1 MRKFVIVCAVIL
13 IALLPTALVVGCQQQ
28 PPPVPPTP
36 AQPAQTPAPTPES
49 TPTPTPAPIPLP
61 PSADFEV
68 ISLDIKPPEVTTGE
82 TVSITAEVKNTGDG
96 EGTYTAV
103 LTVDGVKFE
112 TKDVTL
118 AVGAKERVIF
128 TVKIDVPGTYDIEL
142 AGLSG
147 TLEVLSPAPAI
158 PTTTV
163 KLIKDVEYGRV
174 GRIRLLLDIYIP
186 ETPIATPM
194 PAVIWIFGG
203 SFKYGNKS
211 SDPMMRSI
219 KTLARHGFFAVS
231 INHRLSGVAPFPA
244 AVEDSKC
251 AVRWLRAHAEKYNV
265 DPNRIGVL
273 GSSSGAYMAMMLGC
287 TDETAGL
294 EGNGGWAE
302 FSSRAQAVVS
312 YYGPTDLANT
322 YRIIEARQGS
332 VPDDFYYVEF
342 LGCHLEENPDMWK
355 AAGPI
360 NHVTADDPPLLLVH
374 GELDSV
380 VPIIVSGK
388 MYKTYQQAGLEA
400 SLIRVSGA
408 DHVFK
413 QAADSPISPSM
424 EEIEQIVLDF
434 FVKHLLRTR

>member
-1 MRKFVIVCAVIL
+1 MVLSTLLTSCAPASVPTT
-13 IALLPTALVVGCQQQ
+13 PTA
-28 PPPVPPTP
+28 PSPAPTITPAPVPTPPPTP
-36 AQPAQTPAPTPES
+36 
-49 TPTPTPAPIPLP
+49 TPTPTPAPAPTPSPAPTPLP
-61 PSADFEV
+61 LAKFEV
-68 ISLDIKPPEVTTGE
+68 ISLDIEPPEATTGE
-82 TVSITAEVKNTGDG
+82 TVSITAEVENTGG
-96 EGTYTAV
+96 SERTYAAV
-103 LTVDGVKFE
+103 LTVDGGEFE

-118 AVGAKERVIF
+118 AAGAKGTVTF
-128 TVKIDVPGTYDIEL
+128 TVTKDTPGTYEIEL

-147 TLEVLSPAPAI
+147 TIEVLRPAPAI

-163 KLIKDVEYGRV
+163 KVSKDVEYGRA
-174 GRIRLLLDIYIP
+174 GDIPLLLDIYIP

-194 PAVIWIFGG
+194 PAVIWMHGG
-203 SFKYGNKS
+203 SFKYGNKT
-211 SDPMMRSI
+211 SDRMLRSI
-219 KTLARHGFFAVS
+219 KALARHGFFAVS
-231 INHRLSGVAPFPA
+231 INYRLSGVAPFPA

-251 AVRWLRAHAEKYNV
+251 AVRWLRANAEKYNV

-273 GSSSGAYMAMMLGC
+273 GSSSGGYLSMMVGC
-287 TDETAGL
+287 ADETAGL

-302 FSSRAQAVVS
+302 FSSRVQAVCS
-312 YYGPTDLANT
+312 YYGPTDLAGT
-322 YRIIEARQGS
+322 YRAIEAREGY

-342 LGCHLEENPDMWK
+342 LGCHLEEKPDMWK

-388 MYKTYQQAGLEA
+388 MYRTYQQAGLEA
-400 SLIRVSGA
+400 SLIRVSEA
-408 DHVFK
+408 DHVFQ
-413 QAADSPISPSM
+413 QATDRPISPSL

>member
-1 MRKFVIVCAVIL
+1 VR
-13 IALLPTALVVGCQQQ
+13 
-28 PPPVPPTP
+28 
-36 AQPAQTPAPTPES
+36 
-49 TPTPTPAPIPLP
+49 
-61 PSADFEV
+61 
-68 ISLDIKPPEVTTGE
+68 
-82 TVSITAEVKNTGDG
+82 
-96 EGTYTAV
+96 
-103 LTVDGVKFE
+103 FE

-118 AVGAKERVIF
+118 AAGAKGTVAF
-128 TVKIDVPGTYDIEL
+128 TVINDAPRTYDIEL

-147 TLEVLSPAPAI
+147 TLQVLRPAPAI

-163 KLIKDVEYGRV
+163 EVSKDVEYGRA
-174 GRIRLLLDIYIP
+174 GNIPLLLDIYIP

-219 KTLARHGFFAVS
+219 KALARHGFFAVS
-231 INHRLSGVAPFPA
+231 INYRLSGVAPFPA

-251 AVRWLRAHAEKYNV
+251 AVRWLRANAEKYNI

-273 GSSSGAYMAMMLGC
+273 GSSSGGYLSMMVGC
-287 TDETAGL
+287 ADETAGL

-302 FSSRAQAVVS
+302 FSSRVQAVCS
-312 YYGPTDLANT
+312 YYGPTDLASV
-322 YRIIEARQGS
+322 YRKKEAMWGS
-332 VPDDFYYVEF
+332 VPDDFYYVQF
-342 LGCHLEENPDMWK
+342 LGCHLEEKPDMWK
-355 AAGPI
+355 AASPI

-388 MYKTYQQAGLEA
+388 MYWTYQQAGLEA
-400 SLIRVSGA
+400 SLIRVSEA
-408 DHVFK
+408 DHVFQ
-413 QAADSPISPSM
+413 QATDRPISPSM

-434 FVKHLLRTR
+434 FVKHLLRTT